1 MSNRNRNFTFFE
13 GLVIL
18 VVMLNNFF
26 IPISTAGHSIWHFL
40 YWLVSFSAFAMFT
53 LFYEEKLN
61 ETGRIVIRPS
71 GTEPLIRVMIEGE
84 NEKIIKEYAQKLADF
99 IKEKMN

>member
-26 IPISTAGHSIWHFL
+26 IPISTAGYSIWHFL

-61 ETGRIVIRPS
+61 EKD
-71 GTEPLIRVMIEGE
+71 
-84 NEKIIKEYAQKLADF
+84 NEINYLKKIINESKK
-99 IKEKMN
+99 

>member
-1 MSNRNRNFTFFE
+1 MSCLLKNCN
-13 GLVIL
+13 ISK
-18 VVMLNNFF
+18 NNF
-26 IPISTAGHSIWHFL
+26 L
-40 YWLVSFSAFAMFT
+40 YFNKTVMWYYKIQLYYEEPKKNNFYTDNVIIEEIKK
-53 LFYEEKLN
+53 YEEKLN

-99 IKEKMN
+99 IKGKMN

>member
-1 MSNRNRNFTFFE
+1 MSNKNRNFTFFE

-40 YWLVSFSAFAMFT
+40 YWLVSFSAFGMFI
-53 LFYEEKLN
+53 LFYEEK
-61 ETGRIVIRPS
+61 I
-71 GTEPLIRVMIEGE
+71 
-84 NEKIIKEYAQKLADF
+84 NEKDNEINYLKKIINESKK
-99 IKEKMN
+99 

>member
-1 MSNRNRNFTFFE
+1 MSNKKRNFTFFE

-40 YWLVSFSAFAMFT
+40 YWLVSFSAFAMFI

-61 ETGRIVIRPS
+61 EKD
-71 GTEPLIRVMIEGE
+71 
-84 NEKIIKEYAQKLADF
+84 NEINYLKKIINESK
-99 IKEKMN
+99 